1 MTSPQT
7 NKTAAPY
14 RPRRAALNWV
24 DFLVIGVT
32 AAIFLAVVAT
42 NTTHAARAQG
52 LSALIPASELPSQ
65 DAQIADQPG
74 LIKARIGLAMARPWT

>member
-1 MTSPQT
+1 VNTPKNT
-7 NKTAAPY
+7 PAAPY

-42 NTTHAARAQG
+42 NNPHAARADT
-52 LSALIPASELPSQ
+52 LSSLIPASELPSLDPQ
-65 DAQIADQPG
+65 VADQPG
-74 LIKARIGLAMARPWT
+74 LIKARIGLAMARPWS